1 MGKIKKFGVC
11 RYCGQSRIVEP
22 LDPDAVTQDDLD
34 KMATASCSCPVAK
47 AKRNEV
53 EQMAAAEEYIRALS
67 EELIKDGD
75 QERTDSLRRVMT
87 EAVSAVWDE
96 VVDKA
101 DFKVGGKSVRI
112 HRTTDKIKFKTSW
125 RGSSEVEF

>member
-1 MGKIKKFGVC
+1 MEKIKKFGIC

-75 QERTDSLRRVMT
+75 QERTESLRRVMA
-87 EAVSAVWDE
+87 EAVSAVWSE

-125 RGSSEVEF
+125 RGSNEVEF